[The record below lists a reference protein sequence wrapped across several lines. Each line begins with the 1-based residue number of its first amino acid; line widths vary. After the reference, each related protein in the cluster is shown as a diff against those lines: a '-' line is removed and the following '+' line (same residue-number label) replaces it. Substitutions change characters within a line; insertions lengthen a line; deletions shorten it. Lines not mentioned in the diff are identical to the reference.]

1 MESYVVSPNSTLE
14 FYVDD
19 VVMIDNEDRVQVEIS
34 GWYKLKYSA
43 AKFGNLRVFVK

>member
-19 VVMIDNEDRVQVEIS
+19 VVMIDNEDRVQVD
-34 GWYKLKYSA
+34 WYKLKYSA

>member
-19 VVMIDNEDRVQVEIS
+19 VVMIDNEDRVQVENI
-34 GWYKLKYSA
+34 GLVQIK
-43 AKFGNLRVFVK
+43 V